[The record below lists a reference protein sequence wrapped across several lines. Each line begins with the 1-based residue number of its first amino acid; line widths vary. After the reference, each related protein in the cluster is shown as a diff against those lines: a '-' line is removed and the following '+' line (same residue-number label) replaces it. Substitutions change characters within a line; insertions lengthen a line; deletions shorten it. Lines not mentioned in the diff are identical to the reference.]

1 VDNVEQ
7 KLIGESLREIGV
19 LVLVF
24 IPLDVFFDPNALRQ
38 ATYPMWMHGLP
49 LKDWLMLFFGVIGF
63 FLIYCGIKLEG
74 KCIRREKRDERDAIS
89 DLSV

>member
-1 VDNVEQ
+1 
-7 KLIGESLREIGV
+7 
-19 LVLVF
+19 
-24 IPLDVFFDPNALRQ
+24 
-38 ATYPMWMHGLP
+38 MWMHGLP